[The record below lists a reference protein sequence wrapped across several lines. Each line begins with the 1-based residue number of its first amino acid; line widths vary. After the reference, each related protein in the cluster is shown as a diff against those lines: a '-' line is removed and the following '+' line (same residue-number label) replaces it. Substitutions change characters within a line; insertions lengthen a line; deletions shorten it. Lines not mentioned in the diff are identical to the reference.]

1 MAKIYSMKTFKENK
15 KLQDNV
21 ISTFLFSFPGCI
33 WWCYYSVEEV
43 WVLFTWSNMS
53 HTGMSIHS
61 TFNSFCIYLLCV
73 GGGSSSCHSQCVEVR
88 TNFRSLISSYHLV
101 SGDCQAWQE
110 VPYTEPSC
118 QSCIQILK
126 VTLICIYI
134 LLEITILIM
143 FWFLPQIPSKYF
155 LISSM

>member
-15 KLQDNV
+15 KVQDDV

-33 WWCYYSVEEV
+33 WWCYYSMEEV
-43 WVLFTWSNMS
+43 WVLFTWSNIP

-61 TFNSFCIYLLCV
+61 AFKFFAFIYCV
-73 GGGSSSCHSQCVEVR
+73 LRDGSSPCHSRCVEIR

-126 VTLICIYI
+126 VTLIRIYI
-134 LLEITILIM
+134 LLEIIILIM
-143 FWFLPQIPSKYF
+143 F
-155 LISSM
+155 